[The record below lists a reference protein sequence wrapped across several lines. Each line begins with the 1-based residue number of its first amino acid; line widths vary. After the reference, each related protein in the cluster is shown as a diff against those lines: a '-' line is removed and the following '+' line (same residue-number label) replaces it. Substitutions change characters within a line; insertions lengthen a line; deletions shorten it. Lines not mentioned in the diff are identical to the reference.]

1 MTLYALRLPPASTSL
16 DDAEVVDE
24 SRYGWEFIE
33 QAIALW
39 RLVDPARSDA
49 IAAIKER
56 ASDATDDYTR
66 FSGDDLAALVQLI
79 DSVDDAIVDA
89 GIVDREWRVPSERL
103 EELARKIPGM
113 DLTTERSLESK
124 THALGEVMIN
134 AVSLRNFLSDA
145 LRAGCV
151 VVHD

>member
-1 MTLYALRLPPASTSL
+1 MTLYAIRLPPDSTSL

-24 SRYGWEFIE
+24 SRYGWEFLE
-33 QAIALW
+33 QTIALW
-39 RLVDPARSDA
+39 RLVDPARGDA
-49 IAAIKER
+49 IAAIKDR

-66 FSGDDLAALVQLI
+66 FSRDDLAALVQLI
-79 DSVDDAIVDA
+79 DSVDDTIVNA
-89 GIVDREWRVPSERL
+89 GIVDREWRVPPERL
-103 EELARKIPGM
+103 EELARQVPGM
-113 DLTTERSLESK
+113 DLTTERTLECK

-151 VVHD
+151 VMHD

>member
-1 MTLYALRLPPASTSL
+1 VR
-16 DDAEVVDE
+16 
-24 SRYGWEFIE
+24 
-33 QAIALW
+33 
-39 RLVDPARSDA
+39 
-49 IAAIKER
+49 
-56 ASDATDDYTR
+56 
-66 FSGDDLAALVQLI
+66 LI
-79 DSVDDAIVDA
+79 DDVDDAIVKA
-89 GIVDREWRVPSERL
+89 GIVDLNWRVEPERL
-103 EELARKIPGM
+103 DELAGQVPGM